1 MAMGP
6 DAMNDADINFH
17 FDPLCP
23 FAWLTSRWARQ
34 VTVRRDLTRTGAG

>member
-34 VTVRRDLTRTGAG
+34 VTVRRDPTRT